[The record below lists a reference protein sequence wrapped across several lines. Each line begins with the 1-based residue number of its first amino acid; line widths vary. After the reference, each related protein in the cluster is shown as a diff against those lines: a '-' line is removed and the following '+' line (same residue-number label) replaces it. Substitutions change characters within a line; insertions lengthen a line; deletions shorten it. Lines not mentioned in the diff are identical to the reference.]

1 MGWAYITLALFAGI
15 VVPVQAGLNA
25 VMARHI
31 GGAMNATFLSFLI
44 GTGAL
49 AVILAVMRPPI
60 PSLAAFGS
68 VPLWAYAGGLMG
80 LIYVASATFLA
91 PKLGAATLLALV
103 IAGQMIASLI
113 IDQYGLIGFP
123 ENPITLLRVLGVVLL
138 VAGVVLIRTF

>member
-31 GGAMNATFLSFLI
+31 GGAMNATFLSFII
-44 GTGAL
+44 GTSAL
-49 AVILAVMRPPI
+49 AIILAVTRPTL
-60 PSLAAFGS
+60 PSLAAFGQ
-68 VPLWAYAGGLMG
+68 VPVWAYAGGLMG
-80 LIYVASATFLA
+80 LIYVASSTFLA

-113 IDQYGLIGFP
+113 IDQYGLVGFP

-138 VAGVVLIRTF
+138 VAGVVLIRAF

>member
-1 MGWAYITLALFAGI
+1 MSWAYIVLALFAGI

-31 GGAMNATFLSFLI
+31 GGALSATFLSFII

-49 AVILAVMRPPI
+49 ALILAVTRPTL

-68 VPLWAYAGGLMG
+68 VPVWAYAGGLMG
-80 LIYVASATFLA
+80 LIYVASSTFLA

-103 IAGQMIASLI
+103 IAGQMIASLV
-113 IDQYGLIGFP
+113 IDQYGLVGFP

-138 VAGVVLIRTF
+138 VAGVVLIRAF